1 MILQDWANVLEI
13 FTSSPKTEIVLLQ
26 TVQISC
32 YEDVKLTKYFRQI
45 TQVLYKYDVLSD
57 NAIIFWSEK
66 AHKPQG
72 KTVFLKQMAPFVEWL
87 RENEDDDD
95 SEEDD

>member
-1 MILQDWANVLEI
+1 M
-13 FTSSPKTEIVLLQ
+13 Q